1 VPRCFSPPLIWE
13 TGHLYY
19 PYYDYYYYLRWG
31 GKCMAMTAYE
41 WAEVVCDRMHRTFGD
56 EGLAKYEGDPV
67 VKWLVDKLG
76 DVLAEMES
84 LQERVMEQGAN
95 LK

>member
-41 WAEVVCDRMHRTFGD
+41 WANEVCSRACDLYGD
-56 EGLAKYEGDPV
+56 DALARYDSDPV
-67 VKWLVDKLG
+67 VKWLISELG
-76 DVLAEMES
+76 VALAEK
-84 LQERVMEQGAN
+84 ERLREKLLEPGVNPQ
-95 LK
+95 